1 MKKKSVVTVLF
12 PSVFMIIL
20 TIVGF
25 FNKLDFN
32 GIDYKAIFIL
42 TLTLLIPL
50 LFLLQGII
58 SAITNTNIFL
68 SLGVSILYFIL
79 LMIVYLNESASIYI
93 LIGLTL
99 GAVGYLI
106 TKLIVKIK

>member
-12 PSVFMIIL
+12 PAVFMIII

-32 GIDYKAIFIL
+32 GIDYKSIFIL

-93 LIGLTL
+93 LIGLAL